1 MKKVIYG
8 LMSFA
13 PVLAFAQGTGA
24 SEADLSFL
32 EGLVEDV
39 GNALALVV
47 PIMVGLA
54 IIYFFW
60 GLVQYIRSAGD
71 PKAAATG
78 KSIMIY
84 GIIAIFVMVS
94 VWGIVGW
101 LQGVI
106 GIDPDAT
113 GVEVIVPGLGGNNP

>member
-13 PVLAFAQGTGA
+13 PVLAFAQAPTTDFG
-24 SEADLSFL
+24 FL
-32 EGLVEDV
+32 ENLVRQV
-39 GNALALVV
+39 GNAIALVI
-47 PIMVGLA
+47 PIMLGLA

-60 GLVQYIRSAGD
+60 GLVQYIKSAGD
-71 PKAAATG
+71 PKAAAQG

-94 VWGIVGW
+94 VYGIVGW

-106 GIDPDAT
+106 GIDANAGINEIT
-113 GVEVIVPGLGGNNP
+113 VPGLGN